1 MYVSAQTTLKHHQR
15 IHYFA
20 IGGKIMSN
28 RITPV
33 FFAIVFMGAIATTS
47 VFGGFALLLFLLVL
61 SAVMIGERA
70 FALRQR

>member
-1 MYVSAQTTLKHHQR
+1 
-15 IHYFA
+15 
-20 IGGKIMSN
+20 MSN